1 MIPAMFSRPSDDGR
15 IVCSLCPHSCKL
27 NEGQTGICGVR
38 QNMGGKLFSLNSDKV
53 AAIHSDPIEKKPL
66 YHFLPG
72 SESLSIAA
80 MGCNFKCRFCQ
91 NHSISMVE
99 DISDIAGER
108 VKPEDIIDAAKR
120 AGASSISYTYTEPTI
135 YYELMYETA
144 KAAKADGLRNVMVS
158 NGFISQEPLEKIIPF
173 MDGANIDLKSF
184 SNDFYS
190 YYCGGKLAPV
200 LDTIRILDRS
210 DCWLELTTLLIPE
223 LNSSEEEVGE
233 IISFITDT
241 NPEIP
246 WHISRFFPHFKE
258 GERSATNTD
267 LIEEVLD
274 KAKERGIKYVYGG
287 NFDSGKWGNTRCSE
301 CGEILINRRGYH
313 IDIENFS
320 DGNCTNCNAEIAG
333 VWS

>member
-1 MIPAMFSRPSDDGR
+1 MIPAMFSKPSADGR
-15 IVCSLCPHSCKL
+15 IICNLCPHSCILK
-27 NEGQTGICGVR
+27 EGQTGICSVR
-38 QNMGGKLFSLNSDKV
+38 KNLGGKLFSINSDKV

-99 DISDIAGER
+99 NISDIAGEK
-108 VKPEDIIDAAKR
+108 VKPEEIIDAAKR

-144 KAAKADGLRNVMVS
+144 KMAKEAGLRNVMVS
-158 NGFISQEPLEKIIPF
+158 NGFISREPLEKIIPF

-184 SNDFYS
+184 SDDFYS
-190 YYCGGKLAPV
+190 SYCGGKIAPV
-200 LDTIRILDRS
+200 LDTIRILNRS
-210 DCWLELTTLLIPE
+210 GCWLELTTLLIPE
-223 LNSSEEEVGE
+223 LNSSAKEVDE
-233 IISFITDT
+233 IISFIADT

-246 WHISRFFPHFKE
+246 WHVSRFFPHFKE
-258 GERSATNTD
+258 GDRSATDTD
-267 LIEEVLD
+267 LIEDVLE
-274 KAKERGIKYVYGG
+274 KAEDRKIKYVYGG

-301 CGEILINRRGYH
+301 CGEILINRRGYF
-313 IDIENFS
+313 IEVENLS
-320 DGNCTNCNAEIAG
+320 GGKCTNCDAEIAG
-333 VWS
+333 VWN

>member
-1 MIPAMFSRPSDDGR
+1 MIPAMFSSPSDDGR
-15 IVCSLCPHSCKL
+15 IQCNLCPHSCMLK
-27 NEGQTGICGVR
+27 EGQTGICGVR
-38 QNMGGKLFSLNSDKV
+38 QNIGGKLFSLNSDKV

-91 NHSISMVE
+91 NHSISMAE
-99 DISDIAGER
+99 EISDIAGER
-108 VKPEDIIDAAKR
+108 VKPEEIIDAAKR
-120 AGASSISYTYTEPTI
+120 AGVSSISYTYTEPTI

-144 KAAKADGLRNVMVS
+144 KVAKAEGLKNVMVS
-158 NGFISQEPLEKIIPF
+158 NGFISQKPLEKIIPF

-190 YYCGGKLAPV
+190 HYCGGKLAPV
-200 LDTIRILDRS
+200 LDTIKTLDRS
-210 DCWLELTTLLIPE
+210 ECWLELTTLLIPE
-223 LNSSEEEVGE
+223 LNSSQEEVE
-233 IISFITDT
+233 KIISFITDT

-258 GERSATNTD
+258 VARCATDTD
-267 LIEEVLD
+267 LITEVLD
-274 KAKERGIKYVYGG
+274 KAEGRGIKYVYGG

-301 CGEILINRRGYH
+301 CGEILINRSGYD
-313 IDIENFS
+313 IDIMNFS